1 METVDPQLANTAVST
16 TVVSDVGIVVERA
29 MYWPDISQGWQEAHN
44 SFGVTETGLR
54 WGVADGRIG
63 GPRAHQ
69 TYILLA
75 NPNPVPAE
83 VEVTFL
89 KSGGTPCR
97 ARYTLAPTSRVNIWA
112 NGDVP
117 ELGEGTF
124 SAEVRVLNYQP
135 IAVEKALYWNAEG
148 VRLGRRHE
156 RHGDPAAAAVAGR
169 TWRGCLQPTGQ
180 CCDPLFAQTRV
191 ATLS

>member
-1 METVDPQLANTAVST
+1 MPPNSRSTINVETVAAQLANTAVST
-16 TVVSDVGIVVERA
+16 TVTSDLPIVAERA
-29 MYWPDISQGWQEAHN
+29 MYWPDISQGWIEAHN
-44 SFGVTETGLR
+44 SFGVTETALR
-54 WGVADGRIG
+54 WGLADGRIG

-89 KSGGTPCR
+89 KSGAPVSR
-97 ARYTLAPTSRVNIWA
+97 SYTLAPTSRVNIWA

-124 SAEVRVLNYQP
+124 SADIRVVNYQP
-135 IAVEKALYWNAEG
+135 IAVEKALYWDAEG
-148 VRLGRRHE
+148 ITWAAGTNVTATRL
-156 RHGDPAAAAVAGR
+156 P
-169 TWRGCLQPTGQ
+169 P
-180 CCDPLFAQTRV
+180 P
-191 ATLS
+191 